1 LSVKIDTEL
10 PAGHWHDFAECSRQP
25 ANGQFNVFGRR
36 FSRYY
41 NVMLPSRFVI
51 LFMSMTASSIACHPK
66 IPEQSL
72 GDPQGEVSVR
82 VINRNRID
90 VMVYVSHDGIRN
102 RLGLATASTTTDFTL
117 PLRMLGAGHEYRLI
131 GDPLGVRIVI
141 TTETLTARDGDE
153 VTWSLEDSFA
163 RSTVVVH

>member
-1 LSVKIDTEL
+1 
-10 PAGHWHDFAECSRQP
+10 
-25 ANGQFNVFGRR
+25 
-36 FSRYY
+36 
-41 NVMLPSRFVI
+41 MLVSRFA
-51 LFMSMTASSIACHPK
+51 LFVSLAASSVACHPK
-66 IPEQSL
+66 LPEPAL
-72 GDPQGEVSVR
+72 DPQGEVSVR
-82 VINRNRID
+82 VVNRNRID

-141 TTETLTARDGDE
+141 TTETLSARDGDE

>member
-1 LSVKIDTEL
+1 
-10 PAGHWHDFAECSRQP
+10 
-25 ANGQFNVFGRR
+25 
-36 FSRYY
+36 
-41 NVMLPSRFVI
+41 M
-51 LFMSMTASSIACHPK
+51 ACHPK
-66 IPEQSL
+66 VPAPAL
-72 GDPQGEVSVR
+72 GDPQGEVSVT
-82 VINRNRID
+82 VVNRNRID

-102 RLGLATASTTTDFTL
+102 RLGLATASTTTNFTL

>member
-1 LSVKIDTEL
+1 MC
-10 PAGHWHDFAECSRQP
+10 PAGESITTIL
-25 ANGQFNVFGRR
+25 G
-36 FSRYY
+36 
-41 NVMLPSRFVI
+41 MLLSRFVI
-51 LFMSMTASSIACHPK
+51 LVTSTSAAVLACHPNV
-66 IPEQSL
+66 PEPTL
-72 GDPQGEVSVR
+72 PDPAGEVSVR
-82 VINRNRID
+82 VVNRNRID

-141 TTETLTARDGDE
+141 TTEVLTARDGDE